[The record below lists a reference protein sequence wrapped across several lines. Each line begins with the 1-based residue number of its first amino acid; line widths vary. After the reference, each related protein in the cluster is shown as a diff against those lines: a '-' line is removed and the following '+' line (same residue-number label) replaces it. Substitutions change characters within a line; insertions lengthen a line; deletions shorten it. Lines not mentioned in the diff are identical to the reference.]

1 MRKEVALIAKLGPL
15 PSESTASVELLK
27 QLDAAYRA
35 IERPITD
42 EEAIALVDVLGE
54 DGCFGLA
61 SSLVHL
67 IETAPSWPLLSCLKN
82 VANPWIVELRERAIR
97 GGYPL

>member
-42 EEAIALVDVLGE
+42 EEAIALVEVFGE

-67 IETAPSWPLLSCLKN
+67 IETAPSWPLLLCLTN

-97 GGYPL
+97 GGYTL